1 MNKAFRRILSAALG
15 IVLILSAALLKPV
28 SAQAATDPRAPQ
40 GTITYDFGGG
50 RTFTIGPEQA
60 LGMLMTDAAGQ
71 YVVNPETGRYAVDP
85 WKCLSTVQT
94 LQKKYP
100 VTNVTNA
107 FLSTRGD
114 LIALPGGSAA
124 TYYFDLNTELQ
135 YLYSALSGN
144 VTEVHKPSY
153 GGAVQQSAG
162 SINNF
167 GGTYIEIDLTMQTLY
182 YYVGGQAALSTPI
195 VTGNLS
201 RGHGTPTG
209 VFSVRNKQTGTYLIG
224 KDYRSYVNYW
234 CPIIGNSIGIHDATW
249 RSSFGG
255 NIYKTNGSH
264 GCINLP
270 LSAMTQL
277 YPILNVGTPV
287 VVFY

>member
-1 MNKAFRRILSAALG
+1 MTLKRILSNALAITLVLSAAL
-15 IVLILSAALLKPV
+15 ITPL

-40 GTITYDFGGG
+40 GTITYDFGAG
-50 RTFTIGPEQA
+50 RTYTIGPDQA
-60 LGMLMTDAAGQ
+60 VGMLMTDAAGQ
-71 YVVNPETGRYAVDP
+71 FVVDQATGRFAVDP
-85 WKCLSTVQT
+85 WKCLSTVQM

-114 LIALPGGSAA
+114 LIALSGGSAA

-135 YLYSALSGN
+135 YLYSALTGN

-153 GGAVQQSAG
+153 GGAVQQAPG
-162 SINNF
+162 VVNNF
-167 GGTYIEIDLTMQTLY
+167 GGTYVEVDLTTQNLY
-182 YYVGGQAALSTPI
+182 YYVGGQAVVATPI
-195 VTGNLS
+195 VTGNIS

-209 VFSVRNKQTGTYLIG
+209 VFSVRNKQTSTYLIG

-249 RSSFGG
+249 RGSFGG

-270 LSAMTQL
+270 LAAMTQL
-277 YPILNVGTPV
+277 FPILNVGTPV